1 MIGNGRKAF
10 KFYNK
15 LDETLGHWPVS
26 ASESAFLVDT
36 SSPTNGTTTAQGWF
50 YSISLFILT
59 VQCNILQETS
69 LFERFFAEKCY
80 SNFHLFLWR
89 EFCGPITSRTTL
101 IPQPWIYHGKSPDP
115 EGAVTVV

>member
-1 MIGNGRKAF
+1 MTGNGRKTF

-15 LDETLGHWPVS
+15 LDETLGYWPVS
-26 ASESAFLVDT
+26 ASAFLVDT
-36 SSPTNGTTTAQGWF
+36 GSPTNGMTTAQGWF

-59 VQCNILQETS
+59 VQCNILQETN
-69 LFERFFAEKCY
+69 LLERFFAEKCY
-80 SNFHLFLWR
+80 FHLFLWR

-101 IPQPWIYHGKSPDP
+101 IPRPWIYHGKPPDP